1 MAQPANTFDSYDM
14 KGIREDLQDVIY
26 DISPDDTPF
35 YTKCKK
41 VTAKNTLHEWQTDAL
56 RSSAEN
62 AHIEGDDTVATA
74 RTATVRLGN
83 YTQIFKDAVVIPGT
97 DDGLDKA
104 GRAREMAYQVLKIAR
119 EQKLDIEK
127 ALFANQAKSAGSG
140 SAARYLAGMPAWLTT
155 NTNFQSGSSGADPTG
170 DGSNARTD
178 DGTPTAFSQ
187 TKFDSVMQSIW
198 NAGGKP
204 DTVYLSAFQMNLAL
218 GFTGNNNQ
226 RSNIQAS
233 ANEVRKDMAVYV
245 TPWGSVQFVPSR
257 ENRSRDVFV
266 LQSDMWKVGVLRPT
280 KNQELAK
287 TGDNEKRQIVTELT
301 LVSANEKAS
310 GGIFD
315 NTTA

>member
-1 MAQPANTFDSYDM
+1 
-14 KGIREDLQDVIY
+14 
-26 DISPDDTPF
+26 
-35 YTKCKK
+35 
-41 VTAKNTLHEWQTDAL
+41 
-56 RSSAEN
+56 
-62 AHIEGDDTVATA
+62 
-74 RTATVRLGN
+74 
-83 YTQIFKDAVVIPGT
+83 
-97 DDGLDKA
+97 
-104 GRAREMAYQVLKIAR
+104 
-119 EQKLDIEK
+119 
-127 ALFANQAKSAGSG
+127 
-140 SAARYLAGMPAWLTT
+140 
-155 NTNFQSGSSGADPTG
+155 
-170 DGSNARTD
+170 
-178 DGTPTAFSQ
+178 
-187 TKFDSVMQSIW
+187 
-198 NAGGKP
+198 
-204 DTVYLSAFQMNLAL
+204 VYLSAFQMNLAL